1 VGTKTIQKALLSSN
15 VVLST
20 SNSHQTFHKKGGRD
34 SFKLLHMENVTV
46 CKNKLSMLGEAGGVC
61 DMSLVTISEVERLR
75 SLQSCTA

>member
-1 VGTKTIQKALLSSN
+1 MGTKTIQKALLSSN

-20 SNSHQTFHKKGGRD
+20 SNSHQMFHKKGGRD

-46 CKNKLSMLGEAGGVC
+46 CKNKLSMLGEAGVC
-61 DMSLVTISEVERLR
+61 DMSLVTISEVERLL